1 MSRSI
6 GDIKRQRR
14 QHRRWRVTANRRR
27 AQREREEDA
36 ARRLLLNSLLRQ
48 LPERAHDEFFRGLA
62 EGLSPERAKENAL
75 RHAA

>member
-6 GDIKRQRR
+6 GDLKRERR
-14 QHRRWRVTANRRR
+14 RNARWKKATHRRR